1 MKALFL
7 LRYGVYNRN
16 YWGAVILIV
25 LGPKPCISSS
35 LQIFLGICNCLERLC
50 KILVIE
56 WNIIVYLWLLIMLLL
71 FWSWINKINH
81 IQSDIIISECLGN
94 WDTHSEL
101 LIKWIELF
109 ESTGRISRL
118 LVHWVVLTLLSLV
131 IFRPWLLIS
140 LMLRSLIHFIYIII
154 LIVWF

>member
-35 LQIFLGICNCLERLC
+35 LQIFLGICNCLERLS
-50 KILVIE
+50 KILAIE

-118 LVHWVVLTLLSLV
+118 LVHCVVLTLLSLV